1 MQKAQTQVQVIH
13 LISGDAPR
21 LYHRGDEASPWYVL
35 PCGEEPKTH
44 RHAELRPG
52 REDAGLARWGGR
64 GETAT
69 PAIRTCAHTTAT
81 TTAAASAATD
91 ASRATAHEG
100 VVVDVTRPGR
110 GRGWEGKGGGREV
123 I

>member
-35 PCGEEPKTH
+35 PCEEPKTH
-44 RHAELRPG
+44 RHAELRLG
-52 REDAGLARWGGR
+52 REDSGLARRGER

-110 GRGWEGKGGGREV
+110 GWEGKGGGREV